1 MKKALS
7 LLLALALCLCLTG
20 AALAEVTLTGVAALN
35 DAYWIANSSLLRVE
49 TNNGYHVLN
58 VDGTDLTGEAYGRNL
73 EYKFGYVIAAHVNAG
88 LNAVGVFDELGGN
101 VIPFEYGVV
110 DILSANWAVAFK
122 LQEAT
127 GEVYDYT
134 SSSDNTKH
142 YIIDTVDVYNL
153 KKRARVGTLARNA
166 YKDADTVW
174 NIINIEDR
182 TTGVITSYDADFNA
196 LGTVKYS
203 FDDDYATP
211 DLVAYRENGRYGL
224 KDAQGN
230 VVMEPSYFSINE
242 FYGDYATVYDGS
254 KYGLID
260 RTGKLVVP
268 MQYDSIRRNYYGPY
282 DPKTGNASY
291 PAAGYF
297 CVVSDKKVG
306 FVNSDG
312 EVTCEPKYSEKI
324 LEIYG
329 AAALYTDME
338 NQMHL
343 LSADNVDSI
352 VNYKYFHCLDGSSGL
367 LFKATSEDSQYGVV
381 DWHGN
386 VVLPCEYSSIYLSG
400 DGRYLLVLKDY
411 KSMYELFSVDY
422 GLGTVTAAAAPAE
435 APAEIPAVEPVAEPG
450 SARTQGMA
458 DARAAIS
465 SLVGD
470 KQGEAAPAAAEEPA
484 KTTSGLTDAKVIV
497 GSVITLLEADA
508 AANKLTITMLL
519 DDVLVLTDDASVQT
533 IVTSVKTLIEADA
546 AANAGSAV
554 TLLRS
559 VETLL

>member
-7 LLLALALCLCLTG
+7 LLLALALCLCLTCT
-20 AALAEVTLTGVAALN
+20 ALAEVTLTSVAAMN
-35 DAYWIANSSLLRVE
+35 DAYWIAGSSLLRVE
-49 TNNGYHVLN
+49 TNNGYHVLR

-73 EYKFGYVIAAHVNAG
+73 EYKFGHVIAAHVNAG
-88 LNAVGVFDELGGN
+88 LNAVGAFDELGNN
-101 VIPFEYGVV
+101 VIPYAYGVV
-110 DILSANWAVAFK
+110 DILSTDWAVAIK
-122 LQEAT
+122 LQETT
-127 GEVYDYT
+127 GDVYDYT
-134 SSSDNTKH
+134 SSSDSTKH
-142 YIIDTVDVYNL
+142 YIIEAVDIYNL
-153 KKRARVGTLARNA
+153 KKRACVATLARTA
-166 YKDADTVW
+166 FKDADVVG

-211 DLVAYRENGRYGL
+211 ELVTYRENGRYGL

-242 FYGDYATVYDGS
+242 FYGDYAMVYDGN

-282 DPKTGNASY
+282 DPKTGEQSY

-306 FVNSDG
+306 FVNSNG
-312 EVTCEPKYSEKI
+312 EVTCEPKYSEKV
-324 LEIYG
+324 LDIYG

-343 LSADNVDSI
+343 LSADNVDTI
-352 VNYKYFHCLDGSSGL
+352 VDYKYFHCMDGSSGL
-367 LFKATSEDSQYGVV
+367 LFKATSEDSKYGVV

-386 VVLPCEYSSIYLSG
+386 VVLPCEYTSIYLSG
-400 DGRYLLVLKDY
+400 DGKYLLVLKDY
-411 KSMYELFSVDY
+411 KSMFELFSVDY
-422 GLGTVTAAAAPAE
+422 GMGTAAAVAEEPATADAAASAGTLGTV
-435 APAEIPAVEPVAEPG
+435 
-450 SARTQGMA
+450 

-465 SLVGD
+465 GLISSS
-470 KQGEAAPAAAEEPA
+470 KGEEAPAQAQTEEPA
-484 KTTSGLTDAKVIV
+484 KTVSGLTDAKVIV

-519 DDVLVLTDDASVQT
+519 DDVLVLTDNASVQT

-546 AANAGSAV
+546 AANAASAV

>member
-1 MKKALS
+1 M
-7 LLLALALCLCLTG
+7 
-20 AALAEVTLTGVAALN
+20 
-35 DAYWIANSSLLRVE
+35 
-49 TNNGYHVLN
+49 
-58 VDGTDLTGEAYGRNL
+58 
-73 EYKFGYVIAAHVNAG
+73 
-88 LNAVGVFDELGGN
+88 
-101 VIPFEYGVV
+101 
-110 DILSANWAVAFK
+110 
-122 LQEAT
+122 
-127 GEVYDYT
+127 
-134 SSSDNTKH
+134 
-142 YIIDTVDVYNL
+142 
-153 KKRARVGTLARNA
+153 
-166 YKDADTVW
+166 
-174 NIINIEDR
+174 
-182 TTGVITSYDADFNA
+182 ITSYDADFNA

-203 FDDDYATP
+203 FSDDYATP
-211 DLVAYRENGRYGL
+211 ELVTYRENGRYGL

-242 FYGDYATVYDGS
+242 FYGDYAMVYDGN

-282 DPKTGNASY
+282 DPKTGEQSY

-306 FVNSDG
+306 FVNSNG

-324 LEIYG
+324 LDIYG

-343 LSADNVDSI
+343 LSADNVDTI
-352 VNYKYFHCLDGSSGL
+352 VDYKYFHCMDGSSGL
-367 LFKATSEDSQYGVV
+367 LFKATSEDNKYGVV

-386 VVLPCEYSSIYLSG
+386 VVLPCEYTSIYLSG

-411 KSMYELFSVDY
+411 KSGYELFSVDY
-422 GLGTVTAAAAPAE
+422 GIAKAEEPATADAAASAGTLGTV
-435 APAEIPAVEPVAEPG
+435 
-450 SARTQGMA
+450 

-465 SLVGD
+465 GLISS
-470 KQGEAAPAAAEEPA
+470 KGEEAPAQAQTEEPA
-484 KTTSGLTDAKVIV
+484 KTVSGLTDAKVIV

-519 DDVLVLTDDASVQT
+519 DDVLVLTDNASVQT

-546 AANAGSAV
+546 AANAASAV

>member
-1 MKKALS
+1 MKKSLS
-7 LLLALALCLCLTG
+7 LLLALALCLCLTCT
-20 AALAEVTLTGVAALN
+20 ALAEVTLTSVATMN
-35 DAYWIANSSLLRVE
+35 DAYWIAGSSLLRVE
-49 TNNGYHVLN
+49 TNNGYHVLR

-73 EYKFGYVIAAHVNAG
+73 EYKFGHVIAAHVNAG
-88 LNAVGVFDELGGN
+88 LNAVGAFDELGNN
-101 VIPFEYGVV
+101 VIPYAYGVV
-110 DILSANWAVAFK
+110 DILSTDWAVAIK
-122 LQEAT
+122 LQETT
-127 GEVYDYT
+127 GDVYDYT
-134 SSSDNTKH
+134 SSSDSTKH
-142 YIIDTVDVYNL
+142 YIIEAVDIYNL
-153 KKRARVGTLARNA
+153 KKRACVATLARTA
-166 YKDADTVW
+166 FKDADVVG

-211 DLVAYRENGRYGL
+211 ELVTYRENGRYGL

-242 FYGDYATVYDGS
+242 FYGDYAMVYDGS

-282 DPKTGNASY
+282 DPKTGEQSY

-306 FVNSDG
+306 FVNSNG

-324 LEIYG
+324 LDIYG

-343 LSADNVDSI
+343 LSADNVDTI
-352 VNYKYFHCLDGSSGL
+352 VDYKYFHCMDGSSGL
-367 LFKATSEDSQYGVV
+367 LFKATSEDSKYGVV

-386 VVLPCEYSSIYLSG
+386 VVLPCEYTSIYLSG

-411 KSMYELFSVDY
+411 KSMFELFSVDY
-422 GLGTVTAAAAPAE
+422 GMGTAAAVAE
-435 APAEIPAVEPVAEPG
+435 APAVAEEPATADAAA
-450 SARTQGMA
+450 SAGTLGTV

-465 SLVGD
+465 GLISSS
-470 KQGEAAPAAAEEPA
+470 KGEETPAQAQTEEPA
-484 KTTSGLTDAKVIV
+484 KTVSGLTDAKVIV

-508 AANKLTITMLL
+508 VANKLTITMLL
-519 DDVLVLTDDASVQT
+519 DDVLVLTDNASVQT

-546 AANAGSAV
+546 AANAASAV

>member
-7 LLLALALCLCLTG
+7 LLLALALCLCLTCT
-20 AALAEVTLTGVAALN
+20 ALAEVTLTSVATMN
-35 DAYWIANSSLLRVE
+35 DAYWIAGSSLLRVE
-49 TNNGYHVLN
+49 TNNGYHVLR

-73 EYKFGYVIAAHVNAG
+73 EYKFGHVIAAHVNAG
-88 LNAVGVFDELGGN
+88 LNAVGAFDELGNN
-101 VIPFEYGVV
+101 VIPYAYGVV
-110 DILSANWAVAFK
+110 DILSTDWAVAIK
-122 LQEAT
+122 LQETT
-127 GEVYDYT
+127 GDVYDYT
-134 SSSDNTKH
+134 SSSDSTKH
-142 YIIDTVDVYNL
+142 YIIEAVDIYNL
-153 KKRARVGTLARNA
+153 KKRACVATLARTA
-166 YKDADTVW
+166 FKDADVVG

-211 DLVAYRENGRYGL
+211 ELVTYRENGRYGL

-242 FYGDYATVYDGS
+242 FYGDYAMVYDGS

-282 DPKTGNASY
+282 DPKTGEQSY

-306 FVNSDG
+306 FVNSNG

-324 LEIYG
+324 LDIYG

-343 LSADNVDSI
+343 LSADNVDTI
-352 VNYKYFHCLDGSSGL
+352 VDYKYFHCMDGSSGL
-367 LFKATSEDSQYGVV
+367 LFKATSEDNKYGVV

-386 VVLPCEYSSIYLSG
+386 VVLPCEYTSIYLSG

-411 KSMYELFSVDY
+411 KSMFELFSVDY
-422 GLGTVTAAAAPAE
+422 GMGTAAAVAE
-435 APAEIPAVEPVAEPG
+435 APAVAEEPATADAAA
-450 SARTQGMA
+450 SAGTLGTV

-465 SLVGD
+465 GLISSS
-470 KQGEAAPAAAEEPA
+470 KGEEAPAQAQTEEPA
-484 KTTSGLTDAKVIV
+484 KTVSGLTDAKVIV

-508 AANKLTITMLL
+508 VANKLTITMLL
-519 DDVLVLTDDASVQT
+519 DDVLVLTDNASVQT

-546 AANAGSAV
+546 AANAASAV

>member
-7 LLLALALCLCLTG
+7 LLLALALCLCLTCT
-20 AALAEVTLTGVAALN
+20 ALAEVTLTSVATMN
-35 DAYWIANSSLLRVE
+35 DAYWIAGSSLLRVE
-49 TNNGYHVLN
+49 TNNGYHVLR

-88 LNAVGVFDELGGN
+88 LNAVGAFDELGNN
-101 VIPFEYGVV
+101 VIPYAYGVV
-110 DILSANWAVAFK
+110 DILSTDWAVAIK

-127 GEVYDYT
+127 GDVYDYT
-134 SSSDNTKH
+134 SSSDSTKH
-142 YIIDTVDVYNL
+142 YIIEAVDIYNL
-153 KKRARVGTLARNA
+153 KKRACVATLARTA
-166 YKDADTVW
+166 FKDADVVG

-203 FDDDYATP
+203 FSDDYATP
-211 DLVAYRENGRYGL
+211 ELVTYRENGRYGL

-242 FYGDYATVYDGS
+242 FYGDYAMVYDGN

-282 DPKTGNASY
+282 DPKTGEQSY

-306 FVNSDG
+306 FVNSNG

-324 LEIYG
+324 LDIYG

-343 LSADNVDSI
+343 LSADNVDTI
-352 VNYKYFHCLDGSSGL
+352 VDYKYFHCMDGSSGL
-367 LFKATSEDSQYGVV
+367 LFKATSEDNKYGVV

-386 VVLPCEYSSIYLSG
+386 VVLPCEYTSIYLSG

-411 KSMYELFSVDY
+411 KSGYELFSVDY
-422 GLGTVTAAAAPAE
+422 GIAKAEEPATADAAASAGTLGTV
-435 APAEIPAVEPVAEPG
+435 
-450 SARTQGMA
+450 

-465 SLVGD
+465 GLISS
-470 KQGEAAPAAAEEPA
+470 KGEEAPAQAQTEEPA
-484 KTTSGLTDAKVIV
+484 KTVSGLTDAKVIV

-508 AANKLTITMLL
+508 VANKLTITMLL
-519 DDVLVLTDDASVQT
+519 DDVLVLTENASVQT

-546 AANAGSAV
+546 AANAASAV

>member
-7 LLLALALCLCLTG
+7 LLLALALCLCLTCT
-20 AALAEVTLTGVAALN
+20 ALAEVTLTSVATMN
-35 DAYWIANSSLLRVE
+35 DAYWIAGSSLLRVE
-49 TNNGYHVLN
+49 TNNGYHVLR

-73 EYKFGYVIAAHVNAG
+73 EYKFGHVIAAHVNAG
-88 LNAVGVFDELGGN
+88 LNAVGAFDELGNN
-101 VIPFEYGVV
+101 VIPYAYGVV
-110 DILSANWAVAFK
+110 DILSTDWAVAIK
-122 LQEAT
+122 LQETT
-127 GEVYDYT
+127 GDVYDYT
-134 SSSDNTKH
+134 SSSDSTKH
-142 YIIDTVDVYNL
+142 YIIEAVDIYNL
-153 KKRARVGTLARNA
+153 KKRACVATLARTA
-166 YKDADTVW
+166 FKDADVVG

-211 DLVAYRENGRYGL
+211 ELVTYRENGRYGL

-242 FYGDYATVYDGS
+242 FYGDYAMVYDGS

-282 DPKTGNASY
+282 DPKTGEQSY

-306 FVNSDG
+306 FVNSNG

-324 LEIYG
+324 LDIYG

-343 LSADNVDSI
+343 LSADNVDTI
-352 VNYKYFHCLDGSSGL
+352 VDYKYFHCMDGSSGL
-367 LFKATSEDSQYGVV
+367 LFKATSEDSKYGVV

-386 VVLPCEYSSIYLSG
+386 VVLPCEYTSIYLSG

-411 KSMYELFSVDY
+411 KSMFELFSVDY
-422 GLGTVTAAAAPAE
+422 GMGTAAAVAE
-435 APAEIPAVEPVAEPG
+435 APAVAEEPATADAAA
-450 SARTQGMA
+450 SAGTLGTV

-465 SLVGD
+465 GLISSS
-470 KQGEAAPAAAEEPA
+470 KGEEAPAQAQTEEPA
-484 KTTSGLTDAKVIV
+484 KTVSGLTDAKVIV

-508 AANKLTITMLL
+508 VANKLTITMLL
-519 DDVLVLTDDASVQT
+519 DDVLVLTDNASVQT

-546 AANAGSAV
+546 AANAASAV

>member
-7 LLLALALCLCLTG
+7 LLLALALCLCLTCT
-20 AALAEVTLTGVAALN
+20 ALAEVTLTSVAAMN
-35 DAYWIANSSLLRVE
+35 DAYWIAGSSLLRVE
-49 TNNGYHVLN
+49 TNNGYHVLR

-73 EYKFGYVIAAHVNAG
+73 EYKFGHVIAAHVNAG
-88 LNAVGVFDELGGN
+88 LNAVGAFDELGNN
-101 VIPFEYGVV
+101 VIPYAYGVV
-110 DILSANWAVAFK
+110 DILSTDWAVAIK

-127 GEVYDYT
+127 GDVYDYT
-134 SSSDNTKH
+134 SSSDSTKH
-142 YIIDTVDVYNL
+142 YIIETADIYNL
-153 KKRARVGTLARNA
+153 KKKACVATLARTA
-166 YKDADTVW
+166 FKDADVVG

-203 FDDDYATP
+203 FSNDYVTP
-211 DLVAYRENGRYGL
+211 ELVTYRENGRYGL

-242 FYGDYATVYDGS
+242 FYGDYAMVYDGS

-282 DPKTGNASY
+282 DPKTGEQSY

-306 FVNSDG
+306 FVNSNG

-324 LEIYG
+324 LDIYG

-343 LSADNVDSI
+343 LSADNVDTI
-352 VNYKYFHCLDGSSGL
+352 VDYKYFHCMDGSSGL
-367 LFKATSEDSQYGVV
+367 LFKATSEDSKYGVV

-386 VVLPCEYSSIYLSG
+386 VVLPCEYTSIYLSG

-411 KSMYELFSVDY
+411 KSMYELFSVDF
-422 GLGTVTAAAAPAE
+422 GMGTAAAVAE
-435 APAEIPAVEPVAEPG
+435 APAVAEEPATADAAA
-450 SARTQGMA
+450 SAGTLGTV

-465 SLVGD
+465 GLISSS
-470 KQGEAAPAAAEEPA
+470 KGEEAPAQAQTEEPA
-484 KTTSGLTDAKVIV
+484 KTVSGLTDAKVIV

-508 AANKLTITMLL
+508 VANKLTITMLL
-519 DDVLVLTDDASVQT
+519 DDVLVLTDNASVQT

-546 AANAGSAV
+546 AANAASAV